1 MPARLVPLV
10 AAVVLLA
17 APAAATAA
25 SKKTTFKA
33 KRAGEAFLRMR
44 ALAPGADWGRKG
56 RESAVVTI
64 RLDGRYSQD
73 VVLFNGGKAFDYEV
87 ALGPV
92 KKGRHKI
99 TARLDKAKSPRDKAK
114 VKQLK
119 ASVSRASGTKGL
131 VQRYSPVVYG
141 RDVPEIPGRY
151 ENASTDVPLLGYH
164 TVARDGAGNT
174 TLEYTI
180 VWSNEDGGTDTPA
193 LMSRWGRTTDIEFIY
208 RVTLDA
214 RDRVVSEIY
223 QAPDHAELAFAGAR
237 LGRHPML
244 RTATGNNNM
253 LPVTNPRSGYRFIPD
268 TRQTLP
274 ANRAREAVMDA
285 NPWTYRVMAEEM
297 IREGKV
303 EAPASP
309 ATPEMSDQRD
319 YLFAE
324 VDKDTT
330 YPVPAPPDSW
340 VGTALQVKLAGDPTW
355 YSSNHGVADWS
366 IERDI
371 PASTTVELP
380 AGTTAADV
388 EAVKAVAA
396 PVAGQGGLAPTDYRI
411 QVTALNR
418 GFFLGRD
425 FLPGKPFLA
434 GPVSATLTPAAPEA
448 VVWQR

>member
-1 MPARLVPLV
+1 MRRHLVVPTILL
-10 AAVVLLA
+10 AALA
-17 APAAATAA
+17 APAAAGAA
-25 SKKTTFKA
+25 TKTTFKA

-73 VVLFNGGKAFDYEV
+73 VVLFNGGKAFDYKV

-92 KKGRHKI
+92 KKGRHTI
-99 TARLDKAKSPRDKAK
+99 TARLAKAKSPRDKAK
-114 VKQLK
+114 VKRLK
-119 ASVSRASGTKGL
+119 ASVTRASGTQRL
-131 VQRYSPVVYG
+131 VRKYSPIVYG
-141 RDVPEIPGRY
+141 RDLREIPGRY

-164 TVARDGAGNT
+164 TVARDAVGNT

-180 VWSNEDGGTDTPA
+180 IWSNEDGGTDTPA
-193 LMSRWGRTTDIEFIY
+193 LMSRWGRTTDIEWIY

-214 RDRVVSEIY
+214 GGRVLSEIY
-223 QAPDHAELAFAGAR
+223 QAPDHAELPFTGAR

-244 RTATGNNNM
+244 RTATSNNNM

-268 TRQTLP
+268 VRQTLP

-303 EAPASP
+303 EATPSP

-330 YPVPAPPDSW
+330 YPVPAPPGSW

-366 IERDI
+366 IQRDI

-380 AGTTAADV
+380 PGKTAADV
-388 EAVKAVAA
+388 EAVKAVAV
-396 PVAGQGGLAPTDYRI
+396 PVAGGGGLAPVDYRVR
-411 QVTALNR
+411 VTALNR
-418 GFFLGRD
+418 GFLLGRD

-434 GPVSATLTPAAPEA
+434 GRVSATLTPAAPEA
-448 VVWQR
+448 VIWQR